1 MVHTNANTKQVAVMP
16 SFFRFIRTHTYHRRT
31 CSMAYSY
38 PYPYP
43 YPPHCRTLTGTSFH
57 ANRLRDTHDICIGMK
72 RTKGQVRST
81 TLPHLF
87 FHRQFTTN
95 STSTSIS
102 AHDTDSRNN
111 SNSNSK
117 SAVGNENT
125 DNQKREED
133 TTINSIAQYSP
144 HNEEPTP
151 TPTPVPVPVPV
162 PQQTTN
168 KEIIKRIM
176 QIARPEMKLILA
188 SAATLGVTSSI
199 TLLLPYT
206 CGQVLD
212 MAISSSDGGDGN
224 GNGNFSP
231 FVVACGLFGLTGTAG
246 LGVYARSLMLNIAG
260 NRIVSRMRRRLFAS
274 ILSQEI
280 AFFDR
285 TKPGDL
291 ISRLSNDA
299 YFIKS
304 VVTTEA
310 VSALRGVVMSL
321 GSTSFLFYTSPT
333 LAVVS
338 LMSIPPVFV
347 GARMVGRNLRERQKE
362 VQELHGKHTNVA
374 EEVMGRGGIQTVQQF
389 VTEEHEFHKYSDA
402 VHRAH
407 EKEIEV
413 GRTKAAFDGAVHVA
427 ANGVILGVLV
437 SYFVWCC
444 MTYNVWYDLL
454 MIIVLLLALRLH
466 NVKECKI
473 V

>member
-1 MVHTNANTKQVAVMP
+1 MVHTNANTKQVAVMS
-16 SFFRFIRTHTYHRRT
+16 SFFRLTRTYHRRT

-38 PYPYP
+38 SYSYS

-57 ANRLRDTHDICIGMK
+57 VNRLRDTDICIGMK
-72 RTKGQVRST
+72 RTKEQVRST

-95 STSTSIS
+95 STSTSTSTS
-102 AHDTDSRNN
+102 AHDTDSRKN

-125 DNQKREED
+125 DNQNREED

-151 TPTPVPVPVPV
+151 TPTPVPE
-162 PQQTTN
+162 TTN

-224 GNGNFSP
+224 GGTFSP

-347 GARMVGRNLRERQKE
+347 GARMVGRTLRERQKE

-374 EEVMGRGGIQTVQQF
+374 EEVMGRGGIQMVQQF

-437 SYFVWCC
+437 SYFVWC
-444 MTYNVWYDLL
+444 MTYNVLWYDLL

-466 NVKECKI
+466 NVEECQKI

>member
-1 MVHTNANTKQVAVMP
+1 MVHTNANTKQVAVMS
-16 SFFRFIRTHTYHRRT
+16 SFFRLTRTYHRRT

-38 PYPYP
+38 SYSYS

-57 ANRLRDTHDICIGMK
+57 VNRLRDTHDICIGMK
-72 RTKGQVRST
+72 RTKEQVRST

-95 STSTSIS
+95 STSTSTSTS
-102 AHDTDSRNN
+102 AHDTDSRKN

-125 DNQKREED
+125 DNQNREED

-151 TPTPVPVPVPV
+151 TPTPVPE
-162 PQQTTN
+162 TTN

-224 GNGNFSP
+224 GGTFSP

-347 GARMVGRNLRERQKE
+347 GARMVGRTLRERQKE

-437 SYFVWCC
+437 SYFVWC
-444 MTYNVWYDLL
+444 MTYNVLWYDLL

-466 NVKECKI
+466 NVEECQI